1 MTTTALDAHR
11 HLNTTDPRIDQI
23 ATTIAERGVEYIY
36 YQVVTLT
43 GRTVAKVVPA
53 VHLRRNLVKGVQFH
67 RTALTDLH
75 VDRSGALIGGGE
87 EAAELTGLPDL
98 STFAVLPWDTSMAR
112 FLCYAYEPEHFPGVG
127 GSPMALDTRSVLRRA
142 HTEFTEQTELVLKS
156 GCEPEMTWYGPGMDV
171 YVRPG
176 GGAAYQTGNL
186 ELMRPIFKQ
195 VITYA
200 RAMGL
205 DMIEGDYEDPGQL
218 ELNWMFDDCEI
229 TADRLITYRQICH
242 QVAKENGVKASFMAK
257 PAQGR
262 MGNACH
268 HNISLWKGAENV
280 FVDAGRRELHLSKT
294 GLHAVGGI
302 LAHAAGSTAIM
313 ASTVNSYKRF
323 WDQGQ
328 FAPATASWGLDNRTC
343 TARISAV
350 GRIEYKIP
358 DASVNPYL
366 SHTVLLA
373 AIKDGLDNAT
383 DPGDPQQGNSS
394 GSAHPALPLTL
405 GDALTAFK
413 ADPVIR
419 GCLPG
424 ALADEYV
431 AMKFDEWARACGAV
445 TDFDR
450 DMYLEFL

>member
-1 MTTTALDAHR
+1 VNTALDAHR
-11 HLNTTDPRIDQI
+11 HLNTTDALIGDVE
-23 ATTIAERGVEYIY
+23 ATIAERGVEFIY
-36 YQVVTLT
+36 YQLVTLS
-43 GRTVAKVVPA
+43 GRMVAKVVPA
-53 VHLRRNLVKGVQFH
+53 NHLRRNLAKGVQFH

-75 VDRSGALIGGGE
+75 VDRHGVLIGGGE
-87 EAAELTGLPDL
+87 EAAELTALPDL
-98 STFAVLPWDTSMAR
+98 TTFAVLPWDTSVAR
-112 FLCYAYEPEHFPGVG
+112 FLCNAYEPEHFPGVG
-127 GSPMALDTRSVLRRA
+127 GESMPLCTRSVLHTA
-142 HTEFTEQTELVLKS
+142 HTAFTEATGLVLKS
-156 GCEPEMTWYGPGMDV
+156 GCEPEMTWYGPGLDV

-176 GGAAYQTGNL
+176 GGAAYQAANL

-200 RAMGL
+200 RSMGL
-205 DMIEGDYEDPGQL
+205 DMIEGDYEDSGQL
-218 ELNWMFDDCEI
+218 ELNWMFDECQL

-242 QVAKENGVKASFMAK
+242 QVAREQGVKASFMPK

-268 HNISLWKGAENV
+268 HNISLWKDTENT
-280 FVDAGRRELHLSKT
+280 FVEQGRRDLHLSKT

-323 WDQGQ
+323 WDLGQ
-328 FAPATASWGLDNRTC
+328 FAPASANWGLDNRTC
-343 TARISAV
+343 TARISSV

-373 AIKDGLDNAT
+373 AIKDGLDNAI
-383 DPGDPQQGNSS
+383 DPGEPQAGNSVA
-394 GSAHPALPLTL
+394 GTHPALPRTL
-405 GDALTAFK
+405 GDALTAFQ
-413 ADPVIR
+413 ADPVIS
-419 GCLPG
+419 G
-424 ALADEYV
+424 ALPAALAEQYT